1 MLREK
6 QSTFVS
12 QLLAP
17 NTLLRDFRP
26 DQEGNVAIVFCLMAT
41 VLMLAVGAAV
51 DVGRWLH
58 ARDQT
63 VAAVDAALLA
73 GGRQLQTDGS
83 DQDSA
88 IAAAQK
94 LYTQNTKGRLPVV
107 GDSISF
113 AVGNDGISIVAN
125 GTAYIQTPFL
135 QIANIDKLP
144 LIAEGQQPFAQA
156 QLAVTGGNGSQ
167 IQSLEISVMLDVTG
181 SMAGQKLQDLKDSA
195 SDLLNIVLLSGQS
208 NLTVK
213 VGIVPFSEDIRLPN
227 SGALNLARGTSNLPS
242 TKSITTGSGRSQTTT
257 KYYLS
262 DCVVERAGNQK
273 YTDAAP
279 AAGQYVM
286 AHYTT
291 SSSGGKGKCTVPS
304 TAAIAPLTSDKSSLL
319 TIVSNLK
326 AAGGTAGHLGTA
338 WAWYLLSPNWASL
351 WPTSTPA
358 PYGTETVQKIAILM
372 TDGEY
377 NTQYN
382 SNGISVN
389 QNSYPTCSSAAND
402 CSTTQ
407 ARALCAAMK
416 QKGIVIYTIGFQLGG
431 NQTAIDT
438 LSQCATAPTTPMDHV
453 KFYNV
458 TSGVQLKQAFRDIAL
473 KLTSLHLS
481 M

>member
-6 QSTFVS
+6 QTAFVS
-12 QLLAP
+12 QFFAP
-17 NTLLRDFRP
+17 NTLLNDFRP
-26 DQEGNVAIVFCLMAT
+26 DQDGNVAIIFCLMAT

-73 GGRQLQTDGS
+73 GGRALQANATDEGA
-83 DQDSA
+83 A
-88 IAAAQK
+88 IAAAQQF
-94 LYTQNTKGRLPVV
+94 YTQNTATRLPVV
-107 GDSISF
+107 SDSVAF
-113 AVGNDGISIVAN
+113 AIGNDGISMIAN

-135 QIANIDKLP
+135 QLANIDKLP
-144 LIAEGQQPFAQA
+144 LIAEGQQPIARA
-156 QLAVTGGNGSQ
+156 QLAVSGGNGSQ

-195 SDLLNIVLLSGQS
+195 SDLINIVLLNGQN
-208 NLTVK
+208 NLAVK

-227 SGALNLARGTSNLPS
+227 TAALNKARGTSNLPL
-242 TKSITTGSGRSQTTT
+242 TKSITTGSGRSQKTT

-262 DCVVERAGNQK
+262 DCVVERTGNEK
-273 YTDAAP
+273 YSDAAP
-279 AAGQYVM
+279 ASGQYVM

-291 SSSGGKGKCTVPS
+291 SSSGGKGVCTVPS
-304 TAAIAPLTSDKSSLL
+304 SAAIAPLTSDKNSLL

-351 WPTSTPA
+351 WPSSTPA

-377 NTQYN
+377 NTQYD

-389 QNSYPTCSSAAND
+389 QNSYPSCSSAANG

-416 QKGIVIYTIGFQLGG
+416 QQGIKIYTIGFDLGG
-431 NQTAIDT
+431 NQTAVDT
-438 LSQCATAPTTPMDHV
+438 LTQCATTPAKPTDPV
-453 KFYNV
+453 QFYNV

>member
-144 LIAEGQQPFAQA
+144 LIAEGQQPFAQCRA
-156 QLAVTGGNGSQ
+156 CRDGWQW
-167 IQSLEISVMLDVTG
+167 QSDPEPR
-181 SMAGQKLQDLKDSA
+181 
-195 SDLLNIVLLSGQS
+195 
-208 NLTVK
+208 NLRDARCH
-213 VGIVPFSEDIRLPN
+213 GID
-227 SGALNLARGTSNLPS
+227 
-242 TKSITTGSGRSQTTT
+242 GR
-257 KYYLS
+257 
-262 DCVVERAGNQK
+262 A
-273 YTDAAP
+273 
-279 AAGQYVM
+279 
-286 AHYTT
+286 
-291 SSSGGKGKCTVPS
+291 
-304 TAAIAPLTSDKSSLL
+304 
-319 TIVSNLK
+319 K
-326 AAGGTAGHLGTA
+326 AAGPQRTPPA
-338 WAWYLLSPNWASL
+338 
-351 WPTSTPA
+351 TSST
-358 PYGTETVQKIAILM
+358 L
-372 TDGEY
+372 
-377 NTQYN
+377 
-382 SNGISVN
+382 
-389 QNSYPTCSSAAND
+389 CS
-402 CSTTQ
+402 
-407 ARALCAAMK
+407 
-416 QKGIVIYTIGFQLGG
+416 
-431 NQTAIDT
+431 
-438 LSQCATAPTTPMDHV
+438 
-453 KFYNV
+453 
-458 TSGVQLKQAFRDIAL
+458 
-473 KLTSLHLS
+473 
-481 M
+481 